1 MLKIKDN
8 VDLKELEK
16 YGFHSYKV
24 TRNITNWY
32 RCFACS
38 CKVILITHIRNII
51 IDPWQDG
58 DERIHK
64 QPKCHYKDRTS
75 CDEVLFDLITAGL
88 VEKAP
93 YNEHGK
99 RLIETRGGQYGKAY

>member
-8 VDLKELEK
+8 VELTELEK

-24 TRNITNWY
+24 TRSITYWY
-32 RCFACS
+32 RCFAYG
-38 CKVILITHIRNII
+38 CKLILI
-51 IDPWQDG
+51 DG
-58 DERIHK
+58 IKYISIENWVKGDQRIHA

-75 CDEVLFDLITAGL
+75 YDEVLYDLITAGL

-93 YNEHGK
+93 INEHGK
-99 RLIETRGGQYGKAY
+99 VLETSEV

>member
-16 YGFHSYKV
+16 YGFHSYQMN
-24 TRNITNWY
+24 RNITNWY
-32 RCFACS
+32 RCFAYGV
-38 CKVILITHIRNII
+38 KVIVIPPWRDILI
-51 IDPWQDG
+51 DKWYEG
-58 DERIHK
+58 DERLHK

-75 CDEVLFDLITAGL
+75 YDEVLFDLITAGL

-99 RLIETRGGQYGKAY
+99 VLIETREV